1 MLRAQFDLT
10 RKMKIHGIIMT
21 FPSKV
26 DKVGTHPP
34 GATCSHFLV
43 RIEWRAQYVAV
54 QVAGLLLEESRLMR
68 MRAVRPPILKE
79 VID

>member
-1 MLRAQFDLT
+1 
-10 RKMKIHGIIMT
+10 MKIHGIIMT

-43 RIEWRAQYVAV
+43 RIEWRARYVAV
-54 QVAGLLLEESRLMR
+54 QVAGLLLEESRLVR
-68 MRAVRPPILKE
+68 MRVRPPTLE
-79 VID
+79 DVID